1 LLRLCC
7 LHRPHALL
15 TGLADAYIGW
25 NPFKICT
32 LTSFILYMY
41 CFYPTPFY
49 PYSSLTFDTP
59 IHATSCY
66 LSIQLSTYYHASFVR
81 PYCMLPY
88 TFDTL
93 VHEYLI
99 NRSDLLGASTAL
111 DTSCLRAVDMTLWN
125 PILVVSLLSQST
137 SSDSRSISTNDSNL
151 ISWIDRLLG
160 TG

>member
-1 LLRLCC
+1 MLL
-7 LHRPHALL
+7 
-15 TGLADAYIGW
+15 
-25 NPFKICT
+25 
-32 LTSFILYMY
+32 
-41 CFYPTPFY
+41 
-49 PYSSLTFDTP
+49 
-59 IHATSCY
+59 
-66 LSIQLSTYYHASFVR
+66 
-81 PYCMLPY
+81 Y